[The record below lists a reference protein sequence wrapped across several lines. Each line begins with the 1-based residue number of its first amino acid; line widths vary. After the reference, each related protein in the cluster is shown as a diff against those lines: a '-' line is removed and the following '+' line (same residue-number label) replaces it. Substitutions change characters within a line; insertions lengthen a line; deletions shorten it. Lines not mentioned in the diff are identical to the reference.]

1 MRKVHATMRI
11 RLLLFL
17 TFCGLATRSEALT
30 DKGKESAKRLS
41 AAMTAEAKAQQP
53 KDGAE
58 TYPRENIRS
67 AMIPRI
73 NALLASPEPRENLQ
87 ETLSQLSAYFTSE
100 AVLNEIAILQDEIRT
115 EREAQENIALS
126 KIQEALDR
134 AGKAVQESKKPADL
148 DASITELGKFR
159 MRGERGQTSEP
170 VRLALYQVEPTLQFV
185 TQWQNYLSAVET
197 GNSQAAQE
205 ALRSL
210 SNSNGLSLIP
220 RSEILKLLALSKPG
234 KPGQDDPE
242 QSSPMDAVEKILSE
256 TKSLADMEATLKKL
270 RKLQES
276 RGNSNRMDII
286 NPLIQSLQPIDKNY
300 QDFKAGLA
308 VNLESPQNYSGGTEI
323 GNTVVPR
330 LKAELMLLMLPRYVG
345 APEGTRAQPGE
356 DVLQFLDRLSNEAK
370 SRGDVGVA
378 IRAREARRLLQRGSA
393 MSSNDT
399 AALSALVSGQ
409 NQEAAG
415 QYMLAVVSYQTSLKS
430 GSDLIPAKIIGE
442 RLAAIQAA
450 HPKDFDDG
458 MERFLN
464 PPPVSRYEG
473 MPGVPGRPY
482 GMQDPRADQQ
492 PRPALLIPPAPV
504 GSPTAK
510 PVK

>member
-1 MRKVHATMRI
+1 
-11 RLLLFL
+11 
-17 TFCGLATRSEALT
+17 
-30 DKGKESAKRLS
+30 
-41 AAMTAEAKAQQP
+41 MTAEANAQQP
-53 KDGAE
+53 KEGAE
-58 TYPRENIRS
+58 AYPRENIRS

-73 NALLASPEPRENLQ
+73 NSLLASPEPGQNLQ
-87 ETLSQLSAYFTSE
+87 ETLSQLTAYFTSE

-115 EREAQENIALS
+115 EREAQEKTTLS
-126 KIQEALDR
+126 NVQEALGR
-134 AGKAVQESKKPADL
+134 AGKAVLDSKKPADL
-148 DASITELGKFR
+148 DKSITELGKFR
-159 MRGERGQTSEP
+159 LRGERGQSSEA
-170 VRLALYQVEPTLQFV
+170 VRTAFNQVEPTLQFV

-220 RSEILKLLALSKPG
+220 RSEILKLLALSKPD
-234 KPGQDDPE
+234 KSGQDAPE
-242 QSSPMDAVEKILSE
+242 QSLPVEAVEKILSE
-256 TKSLADMEATLKKL
+256 TKTLADMEATLKKL

-276 RGNSNRMDII
+276 RTGSNRMDFI
-286 NPLIQSLQPIDKNY
+286 NSLIQSLQPIDKNY

-308 VNLESPQNYSGGTEI
+308 VNLESSQSNSGGTEL
-323 GNTVVPR
+323 GNAVIPR

-345 APEGTRAQPGE
+345 AAEGTRAQPGE

-393 MSSNDT
+393 ISASDT
-399 AALSALVSGQ
+399 AALSALISGQ

-415 QYMLAVVSYQTSLKS
+415 QYMLAVISYQTSLKS
-430 GSDLIPAKIIGE
+430 GSDLVPAKIIGE
-442 RLAAIQAA
+442 RLAEIQSAQ
-450 HPKDFDDG
+450 PKDFEAG
-458 MERFLN
+458 MERFLS

-473 MPGVPGRPY
+473 GPGMQGRPY
-482 GMQDPRADQQ
+482 GMPDPRADQQ

-504 GSPTAK
+504 TSPTAK

>member
-1 MRKVHATMRI
+1 MRI
-11 RLLLFL
+11 RLLLLL
-17 TFCGLATRSEALT
+17 TLCGLATRSDALT

-53 KDGAE
+53 KEGAE

-73 NALLASPEPRENLQ
+73 NALLASSEPRENLQ
-87 ETLSQLSAYFTSE
+87 ETLGQLSAYFTSE
-100 AVLNEIAILQDEIRT
+100 AVLNEIAILQEEIRT
-115 EREAQENIALS
+115 EREAQEKATLANV
-126 KIQEALDR
+126 QEALGR
-134 AGKAVQESKKPADL
+134 AGKAVVDSKKPADL
-148 DASITELGKFR
+148 DKSIAELGKLR
-159 MRGERGQTSEP
+159 QRGERGQSSEA
-170 VRLALYQVEPTLQFV
+170 VRTALYQVEPTLQFV

-197 GNSQAAQE
+197 GNSQAAQD

-220 RSEILKLLALSKPG
+220 RSEILKLLALAKPG
-234 KPGQDDPE
+234 KSSQDVPE
-242 QSSPMDAVEKILSE
+242 QSSPVEAVEKILSE
-256 TKSLADMEATLKKL
+256 TKTLADMEATLKKL
-270 RKLQES
+270 RKLQEG
-276 RGNSNRMDII
+276 RTGSNRTDFI
-286 NPLIQSLQPIDKNY
+286 NPLIQSLQPIDRNY

-308 VNLESPQNYSGGTEI
+308 VNLESSQNYSGGTEL
-323 GNTVVPR
+323 GNAVVSR

-345 APEGTRAQPGE
+345 APDGTRAQPGE

-370 SRGDVGVA
+370 GRGDTGVA

-393 MSSNDT
+393 ISAGDT
-399 AALSALVSGQ
+399 AALSTLISGQ

-415 QYMLAVVSYQTSLKS
+415 QYMLAVISYQTSLKS
-430 GSDLIPAKIIGE
+430 GSELIPAKLIGE
-442 RLAAIQAA
+442 RLAEIQSA
-450 HPKDFDDG
+450 HPKDFDAG

-473 MPGVPGRPY
+473 MPGRPY
-482 GMQDPRADQQ
+482 GMPDPRADQQ

-504 GSPTAK
+504 SAPTAK
-510 PVK
+510 PEK